1 MASSFTAGPLLG
13 QTFPLADDV
22 RVRLRLAH
30 FSDRRAIADLLARH
44 GQDLLAR
51 EDHDPVPGDWMA
63 DRLVQFD
70 PRRRYVLC
78 ACALIGSTER
88 LVGVGAIDLDGDEV
102 GEPDLIVVD
111 SELGEEPEP
120 LLAEALT
127 GLLWGALV
135 GAAQAAARSRA
146 A

>member
-1 MASSFTAGPLLG
+1 MAPSFVPGPLLG
-13 QTFPLADDV
+13 QTFPLTDTV

-30 FSDRRAIADLLARH
+30 FNDRRAIAGLLARH

-51 EDHDPVPGDWMA
+51 EGGEPVESRWVA

-78 ACALIGSTER
+78 ACALIDSSER
-88 LVGVGAIDLDGDEV
+88 LVGVGAIDLEGEDT

-111 SELGEEPEP
+111 SELGESPDP
-120 LLAEALT
+120 LLTEALT